1 MRNTRWLKLMV
12 TVAVLGLIAA
22 TGSAQA
28 ANVPTSSTS
37 SSVLGYCSP
46 APRPAV
52 GNALPSRLAAGE
64 LCSEAGTMYAPTAGG
79 WRVAGPA
86 NGGGTLSLVA
96 FVSQAATWGDAG
108 ASRPSAGAPVSVAA
122 GWLAAIAS
130 RGKFTANPAPFGA
143 PELAWRDAGAGR
155 R

>member
-64 LCSEAGTMYAPTAGG
+64 LCRSASPMYVPTASG

-86 NGGGTLSLVA
+86 DGEGTLSPVA
-96 FVSQAATWGDAG
+96 FVAQVATWGDAG
-108 ASRPSAGAPVSVAA
+108 A
-122 GWLAAIAS
+122 
-130 RGKFTANPAPFGA
+130 
-143 PELAWRDAGAGR
+143 GR